1 MNPRL
6 GALHTYPFEKLA
18 KLLAGASAPA
28 HLPPIPLSIGEP
40 QHEPPPFVLE
50 ALRQGVTRLG
60 AYPATAGSLE
70 LRSSA
75 ARWLERRFSL
85 RPASV
90 DPVTMV
96 LPVNGTR
103 EALFALVQAAVD
115 TSQAPLVITPNPFY
129 QIYEGAALLAGATPY
144 YWNALPENNFI
155 LDYAQV
161 PNDIWSRTQ
170 LMY

>member
-6 GALHTYPFEKLA
+6 GSLHTYPFEKLS
-18 KLLAGASAPA
+18 KLLAGAVAPA
-28 HLPPIPLSIGEP
+28 HLPAIPLSIGEP

-50 ALRQGVTRLG
+50 ALRQGMSRLG
-60 AYPATAGSLE
+60 AYPATAGTLE

-85 RPASV
+85 RPGSV
-90 DPVTMV
+90 DPATMV

-115 TSQAPLVITPNPFY
+115 TSQAPP
-129 QIYEGAALLAGATPY
+129 LLS
-144 YWNALPENNFI
+144 NL
-155 LDYAQV
+155 
-161 PNDIWSRTQ
+161 
-170 LMY
+170 